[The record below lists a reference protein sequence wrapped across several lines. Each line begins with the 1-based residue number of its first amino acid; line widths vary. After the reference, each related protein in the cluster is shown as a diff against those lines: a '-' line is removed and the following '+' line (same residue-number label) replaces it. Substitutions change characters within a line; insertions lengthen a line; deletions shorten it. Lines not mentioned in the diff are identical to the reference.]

1 MAKIQT
7 QGWGFTSLSSKSW
20 KIAAGVGG
28 VAAVG
33 SAALFAWLVAVSL
46 SDSARFATLST
57 TSGTYINRGGSHE
70 VSDVGAIVGPSVT
83 IFLVGCLLIGIADVS
98 RRRLSA
104 AAASGGAESA
114 VRPISSPWKSLWIA
128 LLGIAWVLVAP
139 AQWIAGVLSSAAGA
153 AAAAGLFLVP
163 AIISSATLAA
173 LMVAV
178 LPTADRLSGRGVR
191 RPDLACAAIG
201 GALLGVC
208 VWPLASGA
216 IALAVAFTVFGVA
229 LIGVGVWLRRRQG
242 A

>member
-1 MAKIQT
+1 MWEELRPSAQQRFLLGLLRSRWPT
-7 QGWGFTSLSSKSW
+7 VRSSLPCPQPL
-20 KIAAGVGG
+20 AGISN
-28 VAAVG
+28 A
-33 SAALFAWLVAVSL
+33 
-46 SDSARFATLST
+46 
-57 TSGTYINRGGSHE
+57 SGT
-70 VSDVGAIVGPSVT
+70 
-83 IFLVGCLLIGIADVS
+83 
-98 RRRLSA
+98 
-104 AAASGGAESA
+104 AESA
-114 VRPISSPWKSLWIA
+114 VRPISAAWKSLWIA
-128 LLGIAWVLVAP
+128 LLGIAWVLVVP
-139 AQWIAGVLSSAAGA
+139 VQWVAGVLSSAAGA

-173 LMVAV
+173 LVVAV
-178 LPTADRLSGRGVR
+178 LPTAHRSSGRGVR

>member
-1 MAKIQT
+1 MAKVQT

-46 SDSARFATLST
+46 ADSALFATLST
-57 TSGTYINRGGSHE
+57 TTGRYIKRGGSHE
-70 VSDVGAIVGPSVT
+70 VSDLGAILGPSVT
-83 IFLVGCLLIGIADVS
+83 IFLVGCLLIAIADVS

-104 AAASGGAESA
+104 TDASGTAESA
-114 VRPISSPWKSLWIA
+114 VRPISAAWKSLWIA
-128 LLGIAWVLVAP
+128 LLGIAWVLVVP
-139 AQWIAGVLSSAAGA
+139 VQWVAGVLSSAAGA

-173 LMVAV
+173 LVVAV
-178 LPTADRLSGRGVR
+178 LPTAHRSSGRGVR

-229 LIGVGVWLRRRQG
+229 LIGVGVWFRRRQG

>member
-1 MAKIQT
+1 MAKVQT

-46 SDSARFATLST
+46 ADSALFATLST
-57 TSGTYINRGGSHE
+57 TTGRYIKRGGSHE
-70 VSDVGAIVGPSVT
+70 VSDLGAILGPSVT
-83 IFLVGCLLIGIADVS
+83 IFLVGCLLIAIADVS

-104 AAASGGAESA
+104 TDASGTAESA
-114 VRPISSPWKSLWIA
+114 VRPISAAWKSLWIA
-128 LLGIAWVLVAP
+128 LLGIAWVLVVP
-139 AQWIAGVLSSAAGA
+139 VQWVAGVLSSAAGA

-173 LMVAV
+173 LVVAV
-178 LPTADRLSGRGVR
+178 LPTAHRSSGRGVR

-242 A
+242 V

>member
-1 MAKIQT
+1 MAKVQT

-46 SDSARFATLST
+46 ADSALFATLST
-57 TSGTYINRGGSHE
+57 TTGRYIKRGGSHE
-70 VSDVGAIVGPSVT
+70 VSDLGAILGPSVT
-83 IFLVGCLLIGIADVS
+83 IFLVGCLLIAIADVS

-104 AAASGGAESA
+104 TDASGTAESA
-114 VRPISSPWKSLWIA
+114 VRPISAAWKSLWIA
-128 LLGIAWVLVAP
+128 LLGIAWVLVVP
-139 AQWIAGVLSSAAGA
+139 VQWVAGVLSSAAGA

-173 LMVAV
+173 LVVAV
-178 LPTADRLSGRGVR
+178 LPTAHRSSGRGVR

>member
-1 MAKIQT
+1 MAKVQT

-46 SDSARFATLST
+46 ADSALFATLST
-57 TSGTYINRGGSHE
+57 TTGTYIKRGGSHE
-70 VSDVGAIVGPSVT
+70 VSDLGAILGPSVT
-83 IFLVGCLLIGIADVS
+83 IFLVGCLLIAIADVS

-104 AAASGGAESA
+104 TDASGTAESA
-114 VRPISSPWKSLWIA
+114 VRPISAAWKSLWIA
-128 LLGIAWVLVAP
+128 LLGIAWVLVVP
-139 AQWIAGVLSSAAGA
+139 VQWVAGVLSSAAGA

-173 LMVAV
+173 LVVAV
-178 LPTADRLSGRGVR
+178 LPTAHRSSGRGVR

-229 LIGVGVWLRRRQG
+229 LIGVGVWFRRRQG